1 MRLSLWCIC
10 AAILFALTGCDVF
23 PFDHVLEIH
32 CDQDTEFDN
41 NKLCL
46 KPNRPGAELAFRV
59 NERTQKVL
67 ITIVKN
73 DGSYF
78 GGKDLFLEHCSIVD
92 DLNWKCRDTNGLPVS
107 APFYH
112 QNDYAMVHGRY
123 YHSLTGGGPPNFYT
137 SSIKG
142 LAFLG
147 LYYGI
152 INMRDAL
159 TKTGYSAQA
168 IDEAWLRCAAWRD
181 EDWCKPCY
189 GQGECR
195 RSPTR

>member
-1 MRLSLWCIC
+1 VALGGAAMRLSLGYIC
-10 AAILFALTGCDVF
+10 AVILFALTGCDVF

-92 DLNWKCRDTNGLPVS
+92 DLNWKCRETNGLPES

-112 QNDYAMVHGRY
+112 QNDYAMIRGRY
-123 YHSLTGGGPPNFYT
+123 YHSLVVALLISTRRALRGWRFWGCTTALSTCG
-137 SSIKG
+137 
-142 LAFLG
+142 
-147 LYYGI
+147 
-152 INMRDAL
+152 MR
-159 TKTGYSAQA
+159 
-168 IDEAWLRCAAWRD
+168 
-181 EDWCKPCY
+181 
-189 GQGECR
+189 
-195 RSPTR
+195 